1 MIKLKTPNSME
12 IAGQPA
18 VITYVPELNA
28 FRGKF
33 LGLSGYCDFVSDSIQ
48 GLQKEGELSL
58 REYLEDCKAAGIEP
72 YARKGLNLF
81 CTRIRLNTRNF
92 PCESILRIVKL
103 RVLSRMRVKVLI
115 FSVRA
120 YGSIPATFPA
130 RVS

>member
-48 GLQKEGELSL
+48 GLQKEGE
-58 REYLEDCKAAGIEP
+58 DGQAGSSSAKTNLP
-72 YARKGLNLF
+72 GDVRKGK
-81 CTRIRLNTRNF
+81 
-92 PCESILRIVKL
+92 EE
-103 RVLSRMRVKVLI
+103 RVTPDGI
-115 FSVRA
+115 
-120 YGSIPATFPA
+120 T
-130 RVS
+130 

>member
-58 REYLEDCKAAGIEP
+58 REYLKAAGIEP
-72 YARKGLNLF
+72 YARTEKIKTFTLRYPESLSE
-81 CTRIRLNTRNF
+81 RLNNAAAQQQ
-92 PCESILRIVKL
+92 V
-103 RVLSRMRVKVLI
+103 
-115 FSVRA
+115 SVNTYIIETLNERLNHL
-120 YGSIPATFPA
+120 
-130 RVS
+130 

>member
-48 GLQKEGELSL
+48 GLQKEGELS
-58 REYLEDCKAAGIEP
+58 
-72 YARKGLNLF
+72 
-81 CTRIRLNTRNF
+81 
-92 PCESILRIVKL
+92 CESILRIVKL
-103 RVLSRMRVKVLI
+103 RVLSRMRVQKRLRPLRYAI
-115 FSVRA
+115 QNR
-120 YGSIPATFPA
+120 
-130 RVS
+130 

>member
-33 LGLSGYCDFVSDSIQ
+33 LGLSGYCDFVSDSIH
-48 GLQKEGELSL
+48 
-58 REYLEDCKAAGIEP
+58 
-72 YARKGLNLF
+72 
-81 CTRIRLNTRNF
+81 F

-103 RVLSRMRVKVLI
+103 RVLSRMRVQKRLRPLRYAI
-115 FSVRA
+115 QNR
-120 YGSIPATFPA
+120 
-130 RVS
+130 

>member
-48 GLQKEGELSL
+48 GLQKRGS
-58 REYLEDCKAAGIEP
+58 
-72 YARKGLNLF
+72 
-81 CTRIRLNTRNF
+81 F

-103 RVLSRMRVKVLI
+103 RVLSLMRVQKRLRPLRYAI
-115 FSVRA
+115 QNR
-120 YGSIPATFPA
+120 
-130 RVS
+130 

>member
-72 YARKGLNLF
+72 YARTEKIKTF
-81 CTRIRLNTRNF
+81 T
-92 PCESILRIVKL
+92 LRYPAVSYTHLTLPTTIGWC
-103 RVLSRMRVKVLI
+103 RSRW
-115 FSVRA
+115 SP
-120 YGSIPATFPA
+120 YH
-130 RVS
+130 

>member
-48 GLQKEGELSL
+48 GLQKEGEL
-58 REYLEDCKAAGIEP
+58 
-72 YARKGLNLF
+72 
-81 CTRIRLNTRNF
+81 

-103 RVLSRMRVKVLI
+103 RVLSRMRVQKRLRPLRYAI
-115 FSVRA
+115 QNR
-120 YGSIPATFPA
+120 
-130 RVS
+130 

>member
-33 LGLSGYCDFVSDSIQ
+33 PGLSGYCDFVSDSIQ
-48 GLQKEGELSL
+48 GLQK
-58 REYLEDCKAAGIEP
+58 
-72 YARKGLNLF
+72 KGS
-81 CTRIRLNTRNF
+81 F

-103 RVLSRMRVKVLI
+103 RVLSRMRVQKRLRPLHYAI
-115 FSVRA
+115 QNR
-120 YGSIPATFPA
+120 
-130 RVS
+130 

>member
-58 REYLEDCKAAGIEP
+58 REYLED
-72 YARKGLNLF
+72 L
-81 CTRIRLNTRNF
+81 
-92 PCESILRIVKL
+92 KL
-103 RVLSRMRVKVLI
+103 RVLSRMRVQKRLRPLRYAI
-115 FSVRA
+115 QNR
-120 YGSIPATFPA
+120 
-130 RVS
+130 

>member
-33 LGLSGYCDFVSDSIQ
+33 LGLSAFRG
-48 GLQKEGELSL
+48 
-58 REYLEDCKAAGIEP
+58 CKK
-72 YARKGLNLF
+72 KG
-81 CTRIRLNTRNF
+81 NF

-103 RVLSRMRVKVLI
+103 RVLSRMRVQKRLRPLRYAI
-115 FSVRA
+115 QNR
-120 YGSIPATFPA
+120 
-130 RVS
+130 

>member
-48 GLQKEGELSL
+48 G
-58 REYLEDCKAAGIEP
+58 
-72 YARKGLNLF
+72 
-81 CTRIRLNTRNF
+81 NF

-103 RVLSRMRVKVLI
+103 RVLSRMRVQKRLRPLRYAI
-115 FSVRA
+115 QNR
-120 YGSIPATFPA
+120 
-130 RVS
+130 

>member
-58 REYLEDCKAAGIEP
+58 REYLEDCKAAGE
-72 YARKGLNLF
+72 
-81 CTRIRLNTRNF
+81 RLNNAAAQQQ
-92 PCESILRIVKL
+92 V
-103 RVLSRMRVKVLI
+103 
-115 FSVRA
+115 SVNTYIIETLNERLNHL
-120 YGSIPATFPA
+120 
-130 RVS
+130 